1 MGTPA
6 YKRPSPRSW
15 AGGLFKRL
23 LARGL
28 DPYTAKMVSR
38 HVRADFAAWGK
49 AYQERA
55 SDPED
60 VALFRSLI
68 LGRKDEARGT

>member
-6 YKRPSPRSW
+6 YQRPSPRSW
-15 AGGLFKRL
+15 AGGLYKRL
-23 LARGL
+23 LARGF

-38 HVRADFAAWGK
+38 HVRRDFKAWAS

-55 SDPED
+55 HDPQD
-60 VALFRSLI
+60 VALFRTLI
-68 LGRKDEARGT
+68 LGLPEKDV